1 MSIPILSA
9 DTARCMGAYR
19 DECQTCLRK
28 LSPPHERQVWMG
40 PWIIE
45 DQRCPSRLSSST
57 PSAAGVGRGG

>member
-9 DTARCMGAYR
+9 DTARCMGTYR

-57 PSAAGVGRGG
+57 PSGSSAGRGG